1 MSTEIAVL
9 GLPVSLS
16 NPVPVSF
23 GPGQLTWT
31 QTVVVLGAAASA
43 TLVAANPNRKGL
55 RWMNVGANPMTVVPD
70 AGPAVAGTG
79 MSYNGAA
86 GTGQQGGADTFPGD
100 TSAQQFTAIS
110 TLGTTVVVWE
120 GV

>member
-23 GPGQLTWT
+23 GPAQLTWT
-31 QTVVVLGAAASA
+31 QTAIALPAGTS
-43 TLVAANPNRKGL
+43 TQIVAANPLRKGL
-55 RWMNVGANPMTVVPD
+55 RWMNVGTNPMTAVPG
-70 AGPAVAGTG
+70 AGPAVAGLG
-79 MSYNGAA
+79 MNYNGAA
-86 GTGQQGGADTFPGD
+86 GAGQQGGADTFPGD
-100 TSAQQFTAIS
+100 TSGQAFQAIS
-110 TLGTTVVVWE
+110 TAGTTVVVWE